1 MSIDKQIEEKNEL
14 VDLLEDIGHDW
25 DSYIDECQE
34 NEEKPQHSYEDFHA
48 DSILDAGYRK
58 ATDVSEQIFEEIEKR
73 LSMYSHIHKYAEEA
87 KKVTEEFADGTPCE
101 MSSVWDAIALH
112 KNGWDDY
119 ETMCQLQENIQNID
133 KSRLLK
139 EFEGDIAELKKKY
152 TGEGK

>member
-1 MSIDKQIEEKNEL
+1 MSRDNRTEIEEIVQDVDKAIRANFAWDVLASGYIVSSADNIAQEL
-14 VDLLEDIGHDW
+14 
-25 DSYIDECQE
+25 YY
-34 NEEKPQHSYEDFHA
+34 K
-48 DSILDAGYRK
+48 GYRK
-58 ATDVSEQIFEEIEKR
+58 STDLAEEIFAEIEKR
-73 LSMYSHIHKYAEEA
+73 LSMYSHIHNYAEEA

-152 TGEGK
+152 TESEDTE